1 MVCVPFDEVVR
12 DSLSE
17 EIVLELILEVH
28 HTMRQGKKVLA
39 EVIFRSKMPEL

>member
-1 MVCVPFDEVVR
+1 MVCIPFVEVVR

-17 EIVLELILEVH
+17 EIVLELIFEEVH

-39 EVIFRSKMPEL
+39 EKKNL